1 VYADPGLEK
10 LEYLFEK
17 LSGAD
22 FFKEVT
28 YHTRFHHELS
38 RLTEQKLL
46 LADEILNTLIKEL
59 NTAFS
64 HIKTT
69 TKTIIEEVE

>member
-1 VYADPGLEK
+1 LEK

-28 YHTRFHHELS
+28 FHTRFHHNLS

-46 LADEILNTLIKEL
+46 VVDEILNTLLKEL
-59 NTAFS
+59 NTAFNL
-64 HIKTT
+64 IKETND
-69 TKTIIEEVE
+69 EEG